1 VVPGQVSLYCFLAR
15 SVLANQKKQSKS
27 SLCLKNESELM
38 AAVLLSLTLL
48 VLVVQTGQSAPQ
60 HKKQKRKYDRE
71 WKTKRGECLRG
82 ECNNLHLD
90 ENDNCLNL
98 CTSNNCYEEVYGNTN
113 GGALEPGEVDS
124 ARWHRFQRCARGE
137 IKSRIKEKWQAERQA
152 AKTKSGV

>member
-1 VVPGQVSLYCFLAR
+1 
-15 SVLANQKKQSKS
+15 
-27 SLCLKNESELM
+27 M

-98 CTSNNCYEEVYGNTN
+98 CASFEVTN
-113 GGALEPGEVDS
+113 YNDVLLYCNLNFEVE
-124 ARWHRFQRCARGE
+124 A
-137 IKSRIKEKWQAERQA
+137 
-152 AKTKSGV
+152 